1 MLRGLAFSLLLV
13 ACATDQAP
21 KTPER
26 AAPPAPSAKSSAAPA
41 VEPPAEYLAVVDTAL
56 EQVAEARALPA
67 KERVKGAIIGREELL
82 ERMKGEI
89 FSQLEPELLEGS
101 TEMLFALNTT
111 RADFDYVK
119 SLLALLGSQLAGF
132 YDPRE
137 KKMYL
142 LNDLGT
148 SGEAA
153 TLFHELVHAL
163 QDQHYVLEPRMKW
176 RPGRGDEVTALQAL
190 AEGDATSAMIDNM
203 LAPQGQTALDINE
216 SLITAG
222 FGLMEAAPALSEVPA
237 ILTRSLAAPYTD
249 GLRFVHHLRRNGG
262 WQAVDAAWTKTPT
275 TTEQIL
281 HPEKYLA
288 GEGSVTLPLPPAPPD
303 GPATVR
309 YEDVFGEQGLRL
321 VFEEWV
327 PLSTAAESATGWAGD
342 RVAVFVAGEQ
352 RAVAIHVRFDDEV
365 SAKRALAAVARGA
378 ASPELESTPDRGVA
392 TRVPPEVGERAVKSG
407 RVCHERPLRGPFATV
422 RKGRDLAVVLGPY
435 RRGPGAPRSAGT
447 CEQALRW
454 AASVTDSR

>member
-1 MLRGLAFSLLLV
+1 MLRALAVSLFLV
-13 ACATDQAP
+13 ACATEQAP
-21 KTPER
+21 K
-26 AAPPAPSAKSSAAPA
+26 APQRSARQPATTSSAAP
-41 VEPPAEYLAVVDTAL
+41 VEPPSEYLAVVDSAL
-56 EQVAEARALPA
+56 EQVAAARALPA
-67 KERVKGAIIGREELL
+67 KDRVKGAIIGREELL
-82 ERMKGEI
+82 DRMKGEI
-89 FSQLEPELLEGS
+89 FSQLEPDLLEGS
-101 TEMLFALNTT
+101 SELLFALNTT

-222 FGLMEAAPALSEVPA
+222 FGLMEAAPALAEVPP

-249 GLRFVHHLRRNGG
+249 GLRFVHHLRRKGG
-262 WQAVDAAWTKTPT
+262 WQAVDAAWTKPPT

-281 HPEKYLA
+281 HPEKFLA
-288 GEGSVTLPLPPAPPD
+288 GEGSVTLPLPPAPPG

-309 YEDVFGEQGLRL
+309 YEDVFGEQALRL
-321 VFEEWV
+321 VLEEWV
-327 PLSTAAESATGWAGD
+327 PLTTAAEAATGWAGD

-352 RAVAIHVRFDDEV
+352 RAVAIHVRFDDETA
-365 SAKRALAAVARGA
+365 AKRALAAVARGA
-378 ASPELESTPDRGVA
+378 AAPEIESTPDRGVA
-392 TRVPPEVGERAVKSG
+392 TRVPPEVGEQAVKAG
-407 RVCHERPLRGPFATV
+407 QVCHERSLRGPFATV
-422 RKGRDLAVVLGPY
+422 RRGRDLGVVLGPY
-435 RRGPGAPRSAGT
+435 RRGAGAPRSEGG
-447 CEQALRW
+447 CDQALRW
-454 AASVTDSR
+454 AALVTDSR

>member
-1 MLRGLAFSLLLV
+1 MLRALVVPLFLV
-13 ACATDQAP
+13 ACSTDRAP
-21 KTPER
+21 KAPER
-26 AAPPAPSAKSSAAPA
+26 TAPAPAPAPAASESAATPSS
-41 VEPPAEYLAVVDTAL
+41 EYLALVDAAL
-56 EQVAEARALPA
+56 EDVAAARALPA

-82 ERMKGEI
+82 ERMKSEI

-101 TEMLFALNTT
+101 TELLFALNTT

-153 TLFHELVHAL
+153 TLYHELVHAL

-216 SLITAG
+216 ALVTGS
-222 FGLMEAAPALSEVPA
+222 FGLMEAAPSLADVPA

-249 GLRFVHHLRRNGG
+249 GLRFVHHLRRKGG
-262 WQAVDAAWTKTPT
+262 WQAVDAAWTKPPT

-288 GEGSVTLPLPPAPPD
+288 GEGSVTLPLPPAPP
-303 GPATVR
+303 GWPATVR
-309 YEDVFGEQGLRL
+309 YEDVFGEQALRL
-321 VFEEWV
+321 VLEEWV
-327 PLSTAAESATGWAGD
+327 PIATAAESATGWAGD
-342 RVAVFVAGEQ
+342 RVAVFAQGDQ
-352 RAVAIHVRFDDEV
+352 RAVAIHVRFDDEAA
-365 SAKRALAAVARGA
+365 AKRALTAVARGA
-378 ASPELESTPDRGVA
+378 ATPEIETTPDRGVA
-392 TRVPPEVGERAVKSG
+392 NRVPPEVGERAAKAG
-407 RVCHERPLRGPFATV
+407 QVCHERSLRGPFATV
-422 RKGRDLAVVLGPY
+422 RKGRDLGVVLGPY
-435 RRGPGAPRSAGT
+435 RRGTGAPGAAGG
-447 CEQALRW
+447 CNHALRW
-454 AASVTDSR
+454 AALVTESR